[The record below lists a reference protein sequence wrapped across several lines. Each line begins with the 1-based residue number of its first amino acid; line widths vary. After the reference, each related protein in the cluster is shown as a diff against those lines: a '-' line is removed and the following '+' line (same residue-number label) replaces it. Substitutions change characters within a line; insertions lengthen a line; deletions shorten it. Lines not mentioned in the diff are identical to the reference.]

1 MEEGDLVPGIEKEE
15 RERRRRREEENRDE
29 ETTADGEDCGDY

>member
-15 RERRRRREEENRDE
+15 GGRRKRREGENRDE
-29 ETTADGEDCGDY
+29 ETRAGGKDCGDY